1 MQKLAILFRGSGFQ
15 IDEISGNVSTSY
27 ITKINLGSIHEYVCT
42 TYYVQVIQAGAN
54 PCDGNDRERDCC
66 AITLMFTAPVRK
78 PKE

>member
-42 TYYVQVIQAGAN
+42 TYYVQVIQDKIFSITIAN
-54 PCDGNDRERDCC
+54 
-66 AITLMFTAPVRK
+66 
-78 PKE
+78 